1 MKRMAIAMLLLAST
15 AAYGA
20 DLSTAGLIAKAPPVI
35 PTISW
40 TGFYL
45 GANVGG
51 GWGTT
56 QTAVD
61 NIAVS
66 NITSQGILGGV
77 QGGFNYQLGNIV
89 MGLEADGEWTGISG
103 TGPCTAGLIIGC
115 TQTNKLKWEADVAGR
130 LGYSFDKFLPYI
142 KGGWAWGNLTRSASV
157 PVGHINN
164 GNAYDVASQSD
175 TRSGW
180 LLGVGLE
187 YAISN
192 HWSAKLE
199 YNFIDFGTQNTSVVF
214 TGPGLGNRPFTLN
227 NVSFKDEYQT
237 VKAGINY
244 KF

>member
-1 MKRMAIAMLLLAST
+1 MKRIALATLLLAST

-20 DLSTAGLIAKAPPVI
+20 DLSTAGLIAKAPPYI
-35 PTISW
+35 PAINW

-45 GANVGG
+45 GLNVGG

-61 NIAVS
+61 NLAVS
-66 NITSQGILGGV
+66 NLSAQGIIGGA
-77 QGGFNYQLGNIV
+77 QAGFNYQLGNIV
-89 MGLEADGEWTGISG
+89 MGLEADGEWSGIKS
-103 TGPCTAGLIIGC
+103 TGPCANIFGC
-115 TQTNKLKWEADVAGR
+115 TQNNKLKWEADVAGR
-130 LGYSFDKFLPYI
+130 LGYSFDKFLPYVT
-142 KGGWAWGNLTRSASV
+142 GGWAWANFNRSASV
-157 PVGHINN
+157 PVGNNN
-164 GNAYDVASQSD
+164 GGNDFDVATSNG

-199 YNFIDFGTQNTSVVF
+199 YNFMDFGTENTSVVF
-214 TGPGLGNRPFTLN
+214 TGPGLGNRPYTLSG
-227 NVSFKDEYQT
+227 VTFKDEYQT
-237 VKAGINY
+237 VKAGLNY